1 MCPRRRADNGRLTAF
16 LVVTAVGHN
25 MDSPELFPPKPPRMR
40 KIFGALAAN
49 LYDRVRLRRIR
60 AA

>member
-1 MCPRRRADNGRLTAF
+1 MYPRRRANNGRLTAF

-25 MDSPELFPPKPPRMR
+25 MDSPELFPCKPPRMR
-40 KIFGALAAN
+40 KIFGALAAK
-49 LYDRVRLRRIR
+49 LGDRARQRRKC